1 MAMSHS
7 EQFGSGQDL
16 TLPYYHHPALPL
28 PPEPRVDNSTSNLL
42 SASLYIPL
50 IQSTRPPLYNYLR
63 ASPSLH
69 ILQPTNKS
77 CYTTTSHTNSKMSPT
92 YTMSAHLCKSIY
104 ASWRETRRSP
114 SDLPSPGVQAPS
126 MTSYFPRSPSPE
138 KRSMDSDRSET
149 TVPMSRSPS
158 ASSWRG
164 PK

>member
-1 MAMSHS
+1 
-7 EQFGSGQDL
+7 
-16 TLPYYHHPALPL
+16 
-28 PPEPRVDNSTSNLL
+28 
-42 SASLYIPL
+42 
-50 IQSTRPPLYNYLR
+50 
-63 ASPSLH
+63 
-69 ILQPTNKS
+69 
-77 CYTTTSHTNSKMSPT
+77 MSPT

-149 TVPMSRSPS
+149 TVPMSRSLS